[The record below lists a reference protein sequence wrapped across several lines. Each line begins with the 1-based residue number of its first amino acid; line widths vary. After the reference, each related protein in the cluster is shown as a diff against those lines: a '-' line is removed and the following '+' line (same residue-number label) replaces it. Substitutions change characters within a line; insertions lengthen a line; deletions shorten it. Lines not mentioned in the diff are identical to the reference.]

1 MRKVLTLL
9 TVLLLSNT
17 FLTTPAQA
25 VQEIVITEPT
35 HRLSD
40 GVFFDDDLATK
51 LAPTGELGL
60 LIYSPNRGVR
70 SWLVDPATISEIV
83 AMSNGYVIADGW
95 EIKDAQVSGQD
106 VAKAW
111 LAQFLKVS
119 RSEKVS
125 VLTYGN
131 PSRYWVNQLLEN
143 QITYINASGKISLE
157 GVLGKATTQSA
168 FQNGE
173 KQGLSKQNV
182 YFLNYAQ
189 RQIDLFNTLVDQKE
203 LLSYQLRISQLL
215 NPDIE
220 KNKLQDLIKDL
231 DKSITGL
238 RNKLK
243 ITKTKFTIT
252 SSKEE
257 LPITLVN
264 NFESPINLKLS
275 IRAVNSKVVVTPVE
289 QIKIEGNS
297 KQQVLLPIEVLAT
310 GETREFPQSYTV
322 TQEDL
327 NKGSV
332 LNVASATGKDPKG
345 GTVSDEDSE
354 IVSEKETPAPRNRV
368 GDRSQLPK
376 RFLRLHL

>member
-9 TVLLLSNT
+9 TVLLFSNT

-40 GVFFDDDLATK
+40 GVFFDDELATK

-60 LIYSPNRGVR
+60 LVYSPNRGIK
-70 SWLVDPATISEIV
+70 SWLVDPATMSEIV
-83 AMSNGYVIADGW
+83 AMSSGYVISDGW
-95 EIKDAQVSGQD
+95 EIKDAQVSGQE

-111 LAQFLKVS
+111 LAQFLRVS
-119 RSEKVS
+119 RNEKIS

-131 PSRYWVNQLLEN
+131 PSKYWVDQLLEN
-143 QITYINASGKISLE
+143 QITYIDASGKISLE
-157 GVLGKATTQSA
+157 AFLGKATTQSA

-182 YFLNYAQ
+182 NFLNYAQ
-189 RQIDLFNTLVDQKE
+189 RQINLFSTLVDQKE

-220 KNKLQDLIKDL
+220 KNQLQDLIRDF
-231 DKSITGL
+231 DKSITQL

-264 NFESPINLKLS
+264 DFQSPINLKLS
-275 IRAVNSKVVVTPVE
+275 IRAINSKVVVTPVD

-297 KQQVLLPIEVLAT
+297 KQQVLLPVEVLAT
-310 GETREFPQSYTV
+310 GESSLLAQLTNLDNKPVGYPVSINLKLSVISPVATWITSAAAVLLFVAALIQS
-322 TQEDL
+322 L
-327 NKGSV
+327 
-332 LNVASATGKDPKG
+332 
-345 GTVSDEDSE
+345 
-354 IVSEKETPAPRNRV
+354 RRV
-368 GDRSQLPK
+368 K
-376 RFLRLHL
+376 RRK

>member
-1 MRKVLTLL
+1 VRKVLTLL
-9 TVLLLSNT
+9 TVLLFSNT

-40 GVFFDDDLATK
+40 GVFFNDELATK

-60 LIYSPNRGVR
+60 LIYSPSRGVK
-70 SWLVDPATISEIV
+70 SWLVDPATMSEIV
-83 AMSNGYVIADGW
+83 AMSNGYVISDGW
-95 EIKDAQVSGQD
+95 EIKDAQISGQE

-111 LAQFLKVS
+111 LAQFLRVS
-119 RSEKVS
+119 RNEKIS

-131 PSRYWVNQLLEN
+131 PSKYWVDQLLEN
-143 QITYINASGKISLE
+143 QITYIDASGKISLE
-157 GVLGKATTQSA
+157 GFLGKATTQSV

-182 YFLNYAQ
+182 NFVNYAQ
-189 RQIDLFNTLVDQKE
+189 RQINLFSTLVDQKE
-203 LLSYQLRISQLL
+203 LLSYQLRITQLL

-220 KNKLQDLIKDL
+220 KNQLQDLIRDF
-231 DKSITGL
+231 DKSITQL

-264 NFESPINLKLS
+264 DFQSPINLKLS
-275 IRAVNSKVVVTPVE
+275 IRAINSKVVVTPVD

-297 KQQVLLPIEVLAT
+297 KQQVLLPVEVLAT
-310 GETREFPQSYTV
+310 GESSLLAQLTNLDNKPVGYPVNINLKLSVISPVATWITSAAAILLFVAALVQS
-322 TQEDL
+322 L
-327 NKGSV
+327 
-332 LNVASATGKDPKG
+332 
-345 GTVSDEDSE
+345 
-354 IVSEKETPAPRNRV
+354 RRV
-368 GDRSQLPK
+368 K
-376 RFLRLHL
+376 RRK

>member
-17 FLTTPAQA
+17 FLTAPAQA

-40 GVFFDDDLATK
+40 GVFFDDELATK

-60 LIYSPNRGVR
+60 LIYSPSRGVR

-83 AMSNGYVIADGW
+83 AMSNGYVISDGW

-111 LAQFLKVS
+111 LVQFLKVS

-131 PSRYWVNQLLEN
+131 PSRYWVDQLLEK

-173 KQGLSKQNV
+173 KQGLSKQNIN
-182 YFLNYAQ
+182 FLKYAQ
-189 RQIDLFNTLVDQKE
+189 RQIELFSTFVDQKE

-220 KNKLQDLIKDL
+220 KNKLQDLIKDF
-231 DKSITGL
+231 DKSITQL

-252 SSKEE
+252 STNEE
-257 LPITLVN
+257 LPIT
-264 NFESPINLKLS
+264 
-275 IRAVNSKVVVTPVE
+275 
-289 QIKIEGNS
+289 
-297 KQQVLLPIEVLAT
+297 
-310 GETREFPQSYTV
+310 
-322 TQEDL
+322 
-327 NKGSV
+327 
-332 LNVASATGKDPKG
+332 
-345 GTVSDEDSE
+345 
-354 IVSEKETPAPRNRV
+354 
-368 GDRSQLPK
+368 
-376 RFLRLHL
+376 

>member
-9 TVLLLSNT
+9 TVLLFSNT

-40 GVFFDDDLATK
+40 GVFFDDELATK

-60 LIYSPNRGVR
+60 LIYSPSRGVK
-70 SWLVDPATISEIV
+70 SWLVDPATMSEIV
-83 AMSNGYVIADGW
+83 AMSNGYVISDGW
-95 EIKDAQVSGQD
+95 EIKDAQVSGQE

-111 LAQFLKVS
+111 LAQFLRVS
-119 RSEKVS
+119 RNEKIS

-131 PSRYWVNQLLEN
+131 PSKYWVDQLLEN

-157 GVLGKATTQSA
+157 GFLGKATTQSA

-182 YFLNYAQ
+182 NFLNYAQ
-189 RQIDLFNTLVDQKE
+189 RQIDLFSTLVDQKE

-220 KNKLQDLIKDL
+220 KNQLQDLIKDL
-231 DKSITGL
+231 DKSITQL

-264 NFESPINLKLS
+264 DFESPINLKLS
-275 IRAVNSKVVVTPVE
+275 IRAINSKVVVTPVE

-297 KQQVLLPIEVLAT
+297 KQQVLLPVEVLAT
-310 GETREFPQSYTV
+310 GESSLLAQLTNLDNKPVGYPVSINLKLSVISPVATWITSAAAVLLFVAALIQS
-322 TQEDL
+322 L
-327 NKGSV
+327 
-332 LNVASATGKDPKG
+332 
-345 GTVSDEDSE
+345 
-354 IVSEKETPAPRNRV
+354 RRV
-368 GDRSQLPK
+368 RRRK
-376 RFLRLHL
+376 

>member
-9 TVLLLSNT
+9 TLLLLSNT

-40 GVFFDDDLATK
+40 GVFFDDELAAK
-51 LAPTGELGL
+51 LAPAGELGL
-60 LIYSPNRGVR
+60 LVYSPNRGAR

-106 VAKAW
+106 LAKAW
-111 LAQFLKVS
+111 LAQFLRIS
-119 RSEKVS
+119 RSEKIS

-131 PSRYWVNQLLEN
+131 PSRYWVDQLLDN
-143 QITYINASGKISLE
+143 QITYINASGKISVE
-157 GVLGKATTQSA
+157 GVLGKATNQSA

-173 KQGLSKQNV
+173 KQGLSKANAN
-182 YFLNYAQ
+182 FLKYAQ
-189 RQIDLFNTLVDQKE
+189 RQIELFSTLVDQKE

-220 KNKLQDLIKDL
+220 KNQLQDLIRDF
-231 DKSITGL
+231 DKSITQL

-264 NFESPINLKLS
+264 DFQSPINMKLS
-275 IRAVNSKVVVTPVE
+275 IRAINSKVVVTPVE
-289 QIKIEGNS
+289 QIKIEANS
-297 KQQVLLPIEVLAT
+297 KQQVLLPVEVLAT
-310 GETREFPQSYTV
+310 GQSSLLAQLTNL
-322 TQEDL
+322 D
-327 NKGSV
+327 NKPVGYPVSINLKLSV
-332 LNVASATGKDPKG
+332 ISPVATWITSAAA
-345 GTVSDEDSE
+345 VLLFVAALIQSL
-354 IVSEKETPAPRNRV
+354 RRV
-368 GDRSQLPK
+368 RRRK
-376 RFLRLHL
+376 

>member
-17 FLTTPAQA
+17 FLSTPAQA

-40 GVFFDDDLATK
+40 GVFFDDELSTK
-51 LAPTGELGL
+51 LAPAGELGL
-60 LIYSPNRGVR
+60 LIYSSSRGVR

-106 VAKAW
+106 VAKEW
-111 LAQFLKVS
+111 LAQLLKVS

-131 PSRYWVNQLLEN
+131 PSRYWVDQLLEN

-157 GVLGKATTQSA
+157 GVLGKATTQNA

-173 KQGLSKQNV
+173 KQGLGKQNSN
-182 YFLNYAQ
+182 FLKYAQ
-189 RQIDLFNTLVDQKE
+189 RQIDLFSTLVDQKE

-220 KNKLQDLIKDL
+220 KNKLQDLIKDF
-231 DKSITGL
+231 DKSIIQL

-252 SSKEE
+252 STNEE

-275 IRAVNSKVVVTPVE
+275 IRAINSKVVVTPVE

-297 KQQVLLPIEVLAT
+297 KQQVLLPVEVLAT
-310 GETREFPQSYTV
+310 GQSSLLAQLTNL
-322 TQEDL
+322 D
-327 NKGSV
+327 NKPVGYPVSINLKVSV
-332 LNVASATGKDPKG
+332 ISPVATWITSAAA
-345 GTVSDEDSE
+345 VLLFVAALIQSL
-354 IVSEKETPAPRNRV
+354 RRV
-368 GDRSQLPK
+368 RRRK
-376 RFLRLHL
+376 

>member
-9 TVLLLSNT
+9 TVLLFSNT

-40 GVFFDDDLATK
+40 GVFFDDELATK

-60 LIYSPNRGVR
+60 LVYSPNRGIK
-70 SWLVDPATISEIV
+70 SWLVDPATMSEIL
-83 AMSNGYVIADGW
+83 AMSNGYVISDGW
-95 EIKDAQVSGQD
+95 EIKDAQVSGQE

-111 LAQFLKVS
+111 LAQFLRVS
-119 RSEKVS
+119 RNEKIS

-131 PSRYWVNQLLEN
+131 PSKYWVDQLLEN
-143 QITYINASGKISLE
+143 QITYIDASGKISLE
-157 GVLGKATTQSA
+157 GFLGKATTQSA

-182 YFLNYAQ
+182 NFLNYAQ
-189 RQIDLFNTLVDQKE
+189 RQINLFSTLVDQKE

-220 KNKLQDLIKDL
+220 KNQLQDLIKDL
-231 DKSITGL
+231 DKSITQL
-238 RNKLK
+238 RNKIK

-264 NFESPINLKLS
+264 DFQSPINLKLS
-275 IRAVNSKVVVTPVE
+275 IRAINSKVVVTPVE

-297 KQQVLLPIEVLAT
+297 KLQVLLPVEVLAT
-310 GETREFPQSYTV
+310 GQSSLLAQLTNL
-322 TQEDL
+322 E
-327 NKGSV
+327 NKPVGYPVSINLKLSV
-332 LNVASATGKDPKG
+332 ISPVATWITSGAAILLFIAA
-345 GTVSDEDSE
+345 VVQS
-354 IVSEKETPAPRNRV
+354 VRRV
-368 GDRSQLPK
+368 RRRK
-376 RFLRLHL
+376 

>member
-9 TVLLLSNT
+9 TVLLFSNT

-40 GVFFDDDLATK
+40 GVFFDDELATK
-51 LAPTGELGL
+51 LAPTGDLGL
-60 LIYSPNRGVR
+60 LIYSPIRGIK
-70 SWLVDPATISEIV
+70 SWLVDPATMSEIL
-83 AMSNGYVIADGW
+83 AMSNGYVISDSW
-95 EIKDAQVSGQD
+95 EIKDAQISGQE

-111 LAQFLKVS
+111 LAQFLRVS
-119 RSEKVS
+119 RNEKIS

-131 PSRYWVNQLLEN
+131 PSKYWVDQLLEK

-157 GVLGKATTQSA
+157 AFLGKATTQSA

-182 YFLNYAQ
+182 NFLNYAQ
-189 RQIDLFNTLVDQKE
+189 RQINLFSTLVDQKE

-220 KNKLQDLIKDL
+220 KNQLQDLIRDF
-231 DKSITGL
+231 DKSITQL

-264 NFESPINLKLS
+264 DFQSPINLKLS
-275 IRAVNSKVVVTPVE
+275 IRAINSKVVVTPVD
-289 QIKIEGNS
+289 QIIIEGNS
-297 KQQVLLPIEVLAT
+297 KQQVLLPVEVLAT
-310 GETREFPQSYTV
+310 GESSLLAQLTNLDNKPVGYPVNINLKLSVISPVATWITSAAAILLFVAALVQS
-322 TQEDL
+322 L
-327 NKGSV
+327 
-332 LNVASATGKDPKG
+332 
-345 GTVSDEDSE
+345 
-354 IVSEKETPAPRNRV
+354 RRV
-368 GDRSQLPK
+368 RRRK
-376 RFLRLHL
+376 

>member
-9 TVLLLSNT
+9 TVLLFSNT

-40 GVFFDDDLATK
+40 GVFFDDELARK
-51 LAPTGELGL
+51 LGPTGELGL
-60 LIYSPNRGVR
+60 LIYSPSRGVK
-70 SWLVDPATISEIV
+70 SWLVDPATMSEIV
-83 AMSNGYVIADGW
+83 AMSNGYVISDGW
-95 EIKDAQVSGQD
+95 EIKDAQVSGQE

-111 LAQFLKVS
+111 LAQFLRVS
-119 RSEKVS
+119 RNEKIS
-125 VLTYGN
+125 VLNYGN
-131 PSRYWVNQLLEN
+131 PSKYWVDQLLEN

-157 GVLGKATTQSA
+157 AFLGKATTQSA
-168 FQNGE
+168 FQNGG

-182 YFLNYAQ
+182 NFLNYAQ
-189 RQIDLFNTLVDQKE
+189 RQINLFSTLVDQKE
-203 LLSYQLRISQLL
+203 LLSYQLRITQLL

-220 KNKLQDLIKDL
+220 KNQLQDLIRDF
-231 DKSITGL
+231 DKSITQL

-264 NFESPINLKLS
+264 DFQSPINLKLS
-275 IRAVNSKVVVTPVE
+275 IRAINSKVVVTPVD

-297 KQQVLLPIEVLAT
+297 KQQVLLPVEVLAT
-310 GETREFPQSYTV
+310 GQSSLLAQLTNL
-322 TQEDL
+322 D
-327 NKGSV
+327 NKPVGYPVSINLKLSV
-332 LNVASATGKDPKG
+332 ISPVATWITSAAA
-345 GTVSDEDSE
+345 VLLFVAAL
-354 IVSEKETPAPRNRV
+354 I
-368 GDRSQLPK
+368 
-376 RFLRLHL
+376 

>member
-1 MRKVLTLL
+1 VRKLLTLL

-17 FLTTPAQA
+17 FLITPAQA

-40 GVFFDDDLATK
+40 GVFFDDELATK
-51 LAPTGELGL
+51 LNPTGELGL
-60 LIYSPNRGVR
+60 LIYSPSRGTR
-70 SWLVDPATISEIV
+70 SWLVDPATLSEIV
-83 AMSNGYVIADGW
+83 AMSNGYVILDGW

-111 LAQFLKVS
+111 LAQLLKVS
-119 RSEKVS
+119 RYEKIS

-131 PSRYWVNQLLEN
+131 PSRYWVDQLFEK
-143 QITYINASGKISLE
+143 QITYINASGEISLE

-173 KQGLSKQNV
+173 KQDLSKRNIE
-182 YFLNYAQ
+182 YLKYAQ
-189 RQIDLFNTLVDQKE
+189 RQIDLFSTLVDQKE

-220 KNKLQDLIKDL
+220 KNKLQDLINDL
-231 DKSITGL
+231 DKSITQL

-252 SSKEE
+252 SSKEQ

-264 NFESPINLKLS
+264 DFESAINLKLS
-275 IRAVNSKVVVTPVE
+275 IRTTNSKVIVTPVE
-289 QIKIEGNS
+289 QLKIEGKS
-297 KQQVLLPIEVLAT
+297 KLQVLLPVEVLAT
-310 GETREFPQSYTV
+310 GQSAVVAQLTNL
-322 TQEDL
+322 E
-327 NKGSV
+327 NKPVGYPVNISLKLSV
-332 LNVASATGKDPKG
+332 ISPVATWITSGAAILLF
-345 GTVSDEDSE
+345 VAALIQSL
-354 IVSEKETPAPRNRV
+354 RRV
-368 GDRSQLPK
+368 RRRK
-376 RFLRLHL
+376 